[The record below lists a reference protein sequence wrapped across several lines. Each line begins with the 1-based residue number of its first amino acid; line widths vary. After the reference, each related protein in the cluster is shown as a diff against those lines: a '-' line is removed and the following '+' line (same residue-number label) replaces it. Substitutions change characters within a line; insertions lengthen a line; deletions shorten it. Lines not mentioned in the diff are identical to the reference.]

1 MSKRQQP
8 STVVFRNDY
17 VELGFKLS
25 LLGLNKAQLAVI
37 LCEGDEEL
45 LDHWLAEYDNF
56 AAHVLKGQV
65 HADAEVANAFFKSA
79 TGYPVRETR
88 RRYTVD
94 DKGVERLIYREET
107 EKVVPPSVAAIEL
120 WLKTR
125 QRELWPEDV
134 RPRGPEDPGGK
145 PIDTEEDPV
154 DAIMGRLEGIR
165 ARVIEHQE
173 ADAERVGRLEDGG
186 EGTSGDVD
194 E

>member
-1 MSKRQQP
+1 MSKRREP
-8 STVVFRNDY
+8 STVVFRNEY
-17 VELGFKLS
+17 VDLGFKLS
-25 LLGLNKAQLAVI
+25 LLGLDKKQLAVI
-37 LCEGDEEL
+37 LCEGDEAL
-45 LDHWLAEYDNF
+45 LDHWLEEYDNF

-94 DKGVERLIYREET
+94 DKGVERLIYREEI
-107 EKVVPPSVAAIEL
+107 EKTIAPNVAAIEL

-125 QRELWPEDV
+125 QRELWPQDL
-134 RPRGPEDPGGK
+134 RPKGPEDPGGK

-154 DAIMGRLEGIR
+154 DTIMGRLEGIR
-165 ARVIEHQE
+165 DRIIEHERGDEQRE
-173 ADAERVGRLEDGG
+173 GRVAEDDPRGTGED
-186 EGTSGDVD
+186 D